1 MSLFDSIKR
10 YNAQI
15 NEAKA
20 KLTEINSQIQEA
32 ENKKKSIEVELNSIQ
47 NRLDAMNVYID
58 LGQTY
63 IPAQSLDELEQQR
76 ADLQDEIINALGSGL
91 WRIEQQVTFN
101 DSISKGKALQKAHGD
116 GLMYSMTAYIDSKEK
131 AVNLGNYEESKRLI
145 EKKFNQLQKKATTI
159 GISLNKNYVA
169 KRIEVLKLKAQIKEA
184 NKIRKEQERK
194 ERERL
199 REEQKLLEEAEKE
212 RKQLKAEK
220 EAMDIAFAHAL
231 SEPEREEIKSK
242 LANID
247 LRLADID
254 YRINNPKAGYLYI
267 ISSPSLPD
275 MVKIGVTRRLNPSIR
290 VKELSSSSLPF
301 PFELN
306 AYCFNNDAFELESN
320 MHNYFDAYR
329 VSPNREFFYVP
340 IEQAI
345 NVLKNNF
352 NQEVHYGTY
361 EEIMKVRMTNN

>member
-20 KLTEINSQIQEA
+20 KLIEINSQIQEA
-32 ENKKKSIEVELNSIQ
+32 ENKKRAAKQELESIQ
-47 NRLDAMNVYID
+47 NQINATNVYID

-76 ADLQDEIINALGSGL
+76 TDLQDKIINSLNSGL
-91 WRIEQQVTFN
+91 WRIERQVTLD
-101 DSISKGKALQKAHGD
+101 DSVSKGKALQKAHGD
-116 GLMYSMTAYIDSKEK
+116 GLMYSMTAYVDSKEK
-131 AVNLGNYEESKRLI
+131 SVNLNNYEESKRLI

-169 KRIEVLKLKAQIKEA
+169 KRIEMLKLKAQIKEA
-184 NKIRKEQERK
+184 NTIRKEQERK

-199 REEQKLLEEAEKE
+199 REEQKLLEEAEQA
-212 RKQLKAEK
+212 RKRLKAEK

-231 SEPEREEIKSK
+231 SESEREAIKSK

-275 MVKIGVTRRLNPSIR
+275 MVKIGVTRRLSGPMAR

-301 PFELN
+301 PFKLE

-340 IEQAI
+340 IEQTI
-345 NVLKNNF
+345 DVLKNNF

-361 EEIMKVRMTNN
+361 EENNESEDDE

>member
-1 MSLFDSIKR
+1 MSLFNSIKR
-10 YNAQI
+10 YTAQI
-15 NEAKA
+15 DEAKA
-20 KLTEINSQIQEA
+20 KLAEINSQIQEV
-32 ENKKKSIEVELNSIQ
+32 ENKKKSVEVELNSIQ
-47 NRLDAMNVYID
+47 NRLDAINVYID

-76 ADLQDEIINALGSGL
+76 ADLQDEIVNTLSSGL
-91 WRIEQQVTFN
+91 WKIEQPVTFN

-131 AVNLGNYEESKRLI
+131 SVNLSNYEESKRLI
-145 EKKFNQLQKKATTI
+145 EKKFNQLQKKAITI

-169 KRIEVLKLKAQIKEA
+169 KRIEMLKLKAQIKEV

-212 RKQLKAEK
+212 RKRLKAEK

-231 SEPEREEIKSK
+231 SESEREEIKSK

-254 YRINNPKAGYLYI
+254 YRINHPKAGYLYI

-345 NVLKNNF
+345 DVLKNNF

-361 EEIMKVRMTNN
+361 EENNESEDDE

>member
-1 MSLFDSIKR
+1 MSLFNSIKR
-10 YNAQI
+10 YTAQI
-15 NEAKA
+15 DEAKE
-20 KLTEINSQIQEA
+20 KLAEINSQIQEA
-32 ENKKKSIEVELNSIQ
+32 ENKKKSVEVELNSMQ
-47 NRLDAMNVYID
+47 NRLDAINVYID

-76 ADLQDEIINALGSGL
+76 ADLQDEIVNTLSSGL
-91 WRIEQQVTFN
+91 WKIEQQVTFN
-101 DSISKGKALQKAHGD
+101 DSICKGKALQKAHGD

-131 AVNLGNYEESKRLI
+131 SVNLSNYEESKRLI
-145 EKKFNQLQKKATTI
+145 EKKFNQLQKKAITI

-169 KRIEVLKLKAQIKEA
+169 KRIEMLKLKAQIKEV

-212 RKQLKAEK
+212 RKRLKAEK

-231 SEPEREEIKSK
+231 SESEREEIKSK

-254 YRINNPKAGYLYI
+254 YRINHPKAGYLYI

-345 NVLKNNF
+345 DVLKNNF

-361 EEIMKVRMTNN
+361 EENNESEDDE

>member
-1 MSLFDSIKR
+1 MSLFNSIKR
-10 YNAQI
+10 YTTQI
-15 NEAKA
+15 DEAKA
-20 KLTEINSQIQEA
+20 KLAEINSQIQEA
-32 ENKKKSIEVELNSIQ
+32 ENKKKSVEIELNSIQ
-47 NRLDAMNVYID
+47 NRLDAINVYID

-76 ADLQDEIINALGSGL
+76 ADLQDEIVNTLSSGL
-91 WRIEQQVTFN
+91 WKIEQPVTFN
-101 DSISKGKALQKAHGD
+101 DSVSKGKALQKAHGD
-116 GLMYSMTAYIDSKEK
+116 GLMYSITAYIDSKEK
-131 AVNLGNYEESKRLI
+131 SVNLGNYEESKRLI
-145 EKKFNQLQKKATTI
+145 EKKFNQLQKKAITI

-169 KRIEVLKLKAQIKEA
+169 KRIEMLKLKAQIKEV

-212 RKQLKAEK
+212 RRRLKAEK

-231 SEPEREEIKSK
+231 SESEREEIKSK

-254 YRINNPKAGYLYI
+254 YRINHPKAGYLYI

-306 AYCFNNDAFELESN
+306 AYCFNNDAFELELN

-345 NVLKNNF
+345 DVLKNNF

-361 EEIMKVRMTNN
+361 EENNESEDDE

>member
-1 MSLFDSIKR
+1 MSLFNSIKR
-10 YNAQI
+10 YTAQI
-15 NEAKA
+15 DEAKA
-20 KLTEINSQIQEA
+20 KLAEINSQIQEA
-32 ENKKKSIEVELNSIQ
+32 ENKKRSVEVELNSIQ
-47 NRLDAMNVYID
+47 NRLDAINVYID

-76 ADLQDEIINALGSGL
+76 ADLQDEIVNALGSGL
-91 WRIEQQVTFN
+91 WKIEQPVTFN

-116 GLMYSMTAYIDSKEK
+116 GLMYSMTTYIDSKEK
-131 AVNLGNYEESKRLI
+131 SVNLGNYEESKRLI
-145 EKKFNQLQKKATTI
+145 EKKFNQLQKKAITI

-169 KRIEVLKLKAQIKEA
+169 KRIEMLKLKAQIKEV
-184 NKIRKEQERK
+184 NKMRKEQERK

-212 RKQLKAEK
+212 RKRLKAEK

-231 SEPEREEIKSK
+231 SESEREEIKSK

-254 YRINNPKAGYLYI
+254 YRINHPKAGYLYI

-306 AYCFNNDAFELESN
+306 AYCFNNDAFELELN

-345 NVLKNNF
+345 DVLKNNF

-361 EEIMKVRMTNN
+361 EENNESEDDE

>member
-20 KLTEINSQIQEA
+20 KLAEINSQIQEA
-32 ENKKKSIEVELNSIQ
+32 ENKKKSVEVELNSIQ

-76 ADLQDEIINALGSGL
+76 ADLQDEIINALSSGL

-116 GLMYSMTAYIDSKEK
+116 GLMYSMTAYLDSKEK
-131 AVNLGNYEESKRLI
+131 SVNLGNYEESKRLI

-169 KRIEVLKLKAQIKEA
+169 KRIEMLKLKAQIKEA

-212 RKQLKAEK
+212 RKRLKAEK

-231 SEPEREEIKSK
+231 SESEREEIKSK

-254 YRINNPKAGYLYI
+254 YRINNPKAGYLYV

-320 MHNYFDAYR
+320 VHNYFDAYR

-345 NVLKNNF
+345 DVLKNNF

-361 EEIMKVRMTNN
+361 EENNESEDDE

>member
-1 MSLFDSIKR
+1 MNLFNSIKR
-10 YNAQI
+10 YTAQI
-15 NEAKA
+15 DEAKA

-32 ENKKKSIEVELNSIQ
+32 ENKKKSVEVELNSIQ
-47 NRLDAMNVYID
+47 NRLDAINVYID

-76 ADLQDEIINALGSGL
+76 ADLQDEIVNTLSSGL
-91 WRIEQQVTFN
+91 WKIEQPVTFN
-101 DSISKGKALQKAHGD
+101 DSVSKGKALQKAHGD

-131 AVNLGNYEESKRLI
+131 SVNLDNYEESKRLI
-145 EKKFNQLQKKATTI
+145 EKRFNQLQKKATTI

-169 KRIEVLKLKAQIKEA
+169 KRIEMLKLKAQIKEA

-212 RKQLKAEK
+212 RRRLKAEK
-220 EAMDIAFAHAL
+220 EAMNIAFAHTL
-231 SEPEREEIKSK
+231 SEAERAEIKSK

-306 AYCFNNDAFELESN
+306 AYCFNNDAFELELN

-345 NVLKNNF
+345 DALKNNF

-361 EEIMKVRMTNN
+361 EENNESEDDE

>member
-1 MSLFDSIKR
+1 MSLFNSIKR
-10 YNAQI
+10 YTAQI
-15 NEAKA
+15 AEAKA
-20 KLTEINSQIQEA
+20 KLAEINSQIQKA
-32 ENKKKSIEVELNSIQ
+32 ENKKKSVEVELNSIQ

-63 IPAQSLDELEQQR
+63 APAQSLDELEQQR
-76 ADLQDEIINALGSGL
+76 ADLQDEIISTLSSGL

-101 DSISKGKALQKAHGD
+101 DSVSKGKALQKAHGD
-116 GLMYSMTAYIDSKEK
+116 GLMYSITAYIDSKEK
-131 AVNLGNYEESKRLI
+131 SVNLGNYEESKRLI

-169 KRIEVLKLKAQIKEA
+169 QRIEMLKLKAQIKEA

-212 RKQLKAEK
+212 RKRLKAEK

-231 SEPEREEIKSK
+231 SESEREEIKSK

-254 YRINNPKAGYLYI
+254 YRINHPKAGYLYI

-345 NVLKNNF
+345 DALKNNF

-361 EEIMKVRMTNN
+361 EENNESEDDE

>member
-1 MSLFDSIKR
+1 MSLFNSIKR
-10 YNAQI
+10 YTAQI
-15 NEAKA
+15 DEAKA
-20 KLTEINSQIQEA
+20 KLAEINSHIQEA
-32 ENKKKSIEVELNSIQ
+32 ENKKKSVEVELNSIQ
-47 NRLDAMNVYID
+47 NRLDAINVYID

-76 ADLQDEIINALGSGL
+76 ADLQDEIVNALSSGL
-91 WRIEQQVTFN
+91 WKIEQPVTFN

-116 GLMYSMTAYIDSKEK
+116 GLMYSMTVYIDSKEK
-131 AVNLGNYEESKRLI
+131 SVNLGNYEESKRLI

-169 KRIEVLKLKAQIKEA
+169 KRIEMLKLKAQIKEI

-212 RKQLKAEK
+212 RKRLKAEK

-231 SEPEREEIKSK
+231 SESEREEIKSK

-254 YRINNPKAGYLYI
+254 YRINHPKAGYLYI

-345 NVLKNNF
+345 DVLKNNF

-361 EEIMKVRMTNN
+361 EENNESEDDE

>member
-20 KLTEINSQIQEA
+20 KLSEINSQIQEA
-32 ENKKKSIEVELNSIQ
+32 ENKKKSVEVELNSIQ
-47 NRLDAMNVYID
+47 NRLDAINVYID

-63 IPAQSLDELEQQR
+63 TPAQSLDELEQQR
-76 ADLQDEIINALGSGL
+76 AGLQDEIVNALSFGL

-116 GLMYSMTAYIDSKEK
+116 GLMYSMTAYLDSKEK
-131 AVNLGNYEESKRLI
+131 SVNLGNYEESKRLI

-169 KRIEVLKLKAQIKEA
+169 KRIEMLKLKAQIKEA
-184 NKIRKEQERK
+184 NKTRKEQERK

-212 RKQLKAEK
+212 RKRLKAEK
-220 EAMDIAFAHAL
+220 EAMDVAFAHAL
-231 SEPEREEIKSK
+231 SESEREEIKSI
-242 LANID
+242 LANLD

-254 YRINNPKAGYLYI
+254 YRINNPKAGYLYV

-329 VSPNREFFYVP
+329 VSPNREFFYVSV
-340 IEQAI
+340 EQAI
-345 NVLKNNF
+345 DVLKNNF

-361 EEIMKVRMTNN
+361 EENNESEDDE

>member
-1 MSLFDSIKR
+1 MSLFNSIKR
-10 YNAQI
+10 STAQI
-15 NEAKA
+15 AEAKA
-20 KLTEINSQIQEA
+20 KLAEINSQIQKA
-32 ENKKKSIEVELNSIQ
+32 ENKKKSVEVELDSIQ

-63 IPAQSLDELEQQR
+63 APAQSLDELEQQR
-76 ADLQDEIINALGSGL
+76 ADLQDEIISTLSSGL

-101 DSISKGKALQKAHGD
+101 DSIYKGRALQKAHGD

-131 AVNLGNYEESKRLI
+131 SVNLGNYKESKRLI

-169 KRIEVLKLKAQIKEA
+169 QRIEMLKLKAQIKEA

-212 RKQLKAEK
+212 RKRLKAEK

-231 SEPEREEIKSK
+231 SESEREEIKSK

-254 YRINNPKAGYLYI
+254 YRINHPKAGYLYI

-345 NVLKNNF
+345 DVLKNNF

-361 EEIMKVRMTNN
+361 EENNESEDDE

>member
-1 MSLFDSIKR
+1 MSLFNSIKR
-10 YNAQI
+10 YTAQI
-15 NEAKA
+15 DEAKA
-20 KLTEINSQIQEA
+20 KLAEINSQIQEA
-32 ENKKKSIEVELNSIQ
+32 EDKKKSVEIELNSMQ
-47 NRLDAMNVYID
+47 NRLDAINVYID

-76 ADLQDEIINALGSGL
+76 ANLQDEIISSLDSGL

-101 DSISKGKALQKAHGD
+101 DSVSKGKALQKAHGD
-116 GLMYSMTAYIDSKEK
+116 GLMYSITAYIDSKEK
-131 AVNLGNYEESKRLI
+131 SVNLGNYEESKRLI

-169 KRIEVLKLKAQIKEA
+169 KRIEMLKLKAQIKEA

-194 ERERL
+194 EREQL

-212 RKQLKAEK
+212 RKRLKAEK

-231 SEPEREEIKSK
+231 SESEREEIKSK

-275 MVKIGVTRRLNPSIR
+275 MIKIGVTRRLNPSIR

-306 AYCFNNDAFELESN
+306 AYCFNNDAFELELN

-345 NVLKNNF
+345 DVLKNNF

-361 EEIMKVRMTNN
+361 EENNESEDDE

>member
-1 MSLFDSIKR
+1 MSLFNSIKR
-10 YNAQI
+10 YTTQI
-15 NEAKA
+15 DEAKA
-20 KLTEINSQIQEA
+20 KLAEINSQIQEA
-32 ENKKKSIEVELNSIQ
+32 ENKKKSVEIELNSIQ
-47 NRLDAMNVYID
+47 NRLDAINVYID

-76 ADLQDEIINALGSGL
+76 ADLQDEIVNTLSSGL
-91 WRIEQQVTFN
+91 WKIEQPVTFN
-101 DSISKGKALQKAHGD
+101 DSVSKGKALQKAHGD
-116 GLMYSMTAYIDSKEK
+116 GLMYSITAYIDSKEK
-131 AVNLGNYEESKRLI
+131 SVNLGNYEESKRLI
-145 EKKFNQLQKKATTI
+145 EKKFNQLQKKAITI

-169 KRIEVLKLKAQIKEA
+169 KRIEMLKLKAQIKEI

-212 RKQLKAEK
+212 RKRLKAEK

-231 SEPEREEIKSK
+231 SESEREEIKSK

-254 YRINNPKAGYLYI
+254 YRINHPKAGYLYI

-345 NVLKNNF
+345 DVLKNNF

-361 EEIMKVRMTNN
+361 EENNESEDDE

>member
-1 MSLFDSIKR
+1 MSLFNSIKR
-10 YNAQI
+10 YTAQI
-15 NEAKA
+15 AEAKA
-20 KLTEINSQIQEA
+20 KLAEINSQIQKA
-32 ENKKKSIEVELNSIQ
+32 ENKKKSVEVELDSIQ

-76 ADLQDEIINALGSGL
+76 ADLQDEIISTLSSGL

-101 DSISKGKALQKAHGD
+101 DSVSKGKALQKAHGD
-116 GLMYSMTAYIDSKEK
+116 GLMYSITAYIDSKEK
-131 AVNLGNYEESKRLI
+131 SVNLGNYEESKRLI

-169 KRIEVLKLKAQIKEA
+169 KRIEMLKLKAQIKEA

-212 RKQLKAEK
+212 RKRLKAEK

-231 SEPEREEIKSK
+231 SESEREEIKSK

-254 YRINNPKAGYLYI
+254 YRINHPKAGYLYI

-320 MHNYFDAYR
+320 IHNYFDAYR

-345 NVLKNNF
+345 DVLKNNF

-361 EEIMKVRMTNN
+361 EENNESEDDE

>member
-1 MSLFDSIKR
+1 
-10 YNAQI
+10 
-15 NEAKA
+15 
-20 KLTEINSQIQEA
+20 
-32 ENKKKSIEVELNSIQ
+32 
-47 NRLDAMNVYID
+47 
-58 LGQTY
+58 
-63 IPAQSLDELEQQR
+63 
-76 ADLQDEIINALGSGL
+76 
-91 WRIEQQVTFN
+91 
-101 DSISKGKALQKAHGD
+101 
-116 GLMYSMTAYIDSKEK
+116 MTAYIDSKEK
-131 AVNLGNYEESKRLI
+131 SVNLGNYEESKRLI

-169 KRIEVLKLKAQIKEA
+169 KRIEMLKLKAQIKEA

-212 RKQLKAEK
+212 RKRLKAEK

-231 SEPEREEIKSK
+231 SESEQEEIKSK

-254 YRINNPKAGYLYI
+254 YRINNPKAGYLYV

-320 MHNYFDAYR
+320 MHDYFDAYR
-329 VSPNREFFYVP
+329 VSPNREFFYIP

-345 NVLKNNF
+345 DVLKNNF

-361 EEIMKVRMTNN
+361 EENNKSEDDE

>member
-15 NEAKA
+15 DKAKA
-20 KLTEINSQIQEA
+20 KLAELNGQIQEA
-32 ENKKKSIEVELNSIQ
+32 EDKKKSIETELNSIQ
-47 NRLDAMNVYID
+47 NRLDATNIYID

-76 ADLQDEIINALGSGL
+76 ANLQDEIIGSLHSGP
-91 WRIEQQVTFN
+91 WRIERQITLN
-101 DSISKGKALQKAHGD
+101 DSVPKGKAIQKAHGD

-131 AVNLGNYEESKRLI
+131 SVTLNNYEESKRLI

-159 GISLNKNYVA
+159 GISLDKNYVA
-169 KRIEVLKLKAQIKEA
+169 KRIEMLKLKAQIKEA

-199 REEQKLLEEAEKE
+199 REEQKLLEEAERE
-212 RKQLKAEK
+212 RKRLKAEK

-231 SEPEREEIKSK
+231 SESERKEIKSK

-254 YRINNPKAGYLYI
+254 YRINNPKAGYLYV

-329 VSPNREFFYVP
+329 VSPNREFFYIS

-345 NVLKNNF
+345 DVLKNNF

-361 EEIMKVRMTNN
+361 EENNESEDDE

>member
-1 MSLFDSIKR
+1 MSLFNSIKR
-10 YNAQI
+10 YTAQI
-15 NEAKA
+15 DEAKA
-20 KLTEINSQIQEA
+20 KLAEINSQIQEA
-32 ENKKKSIEVELNSIQ
+32 ENKKKSVEVELNSIQ
-47 NRLDAMNVYID
+47 NRLDAINVYID

-76 ADLQDEIINALGSGL
+76 ADLQDEIVNTLSSGL
-91 WRIEQQVTFN
+91 WKIEQQVTFN
-101 DSISKGKALQKAHGD
+101 DSVSKGKALQKAHGD

-131 AVNLGNYEESKRLI
+131 SVNLGNYEESKQLI
-145 EKKFNQLQKKATTI
+145 EKKFNQLQKKAITI

-169 KRIEVLKLKAQIKEA
+169 KRIEMLKLKAQIKEV

-212 RKQLKAEK
+212 RKRLKAEK

-231 SEPEREEIKSK
+231 SESEREEIKSK

-254 YRINNPKAGYLYI
+254 YRINHPKAGYLYI

-306 AYCFNNDAFELESN
+306 AYCFNNDAFELELN

-345 NVLKNNF
+345 DVLKNNF
-352 NQEVHYGTY
+352 NQKVHYGTY
-361 EEIMKVRMTNN
+361 EENNESEDDE

>member
-15 NEAKA
+15 DEAKA
-20 KLTEINSQIQEA
+20 KLAEINKEIREA
-32 ENKKKSIEVELNSIQ
+32 ENKKKSVEVELNSIQ
-47 NRLDAMNVYID
+47 NQLDATNIYID

-76 ADLQDEIINALGSGL
+76 VNLQNEIIHSLNFGL

-101 DSISKGKALQKAHGD
+101 DSVSKGKTLQKAHGD
-116 GLMYSMTAYIDSKEK
+116 GLMYSMTVYIDSKEK
-131 AVNLGNYEESKRLI
+131 SVNLNNYEESKRLI
-145 EKKFNQLQKKATTI
+145 ENRFNQLQKKATTI
-159 GISLNKNYVA
+159 GISLNKNYVV
-169 KRIEVLKLKAQIKEA
+169 KRIEMLKLKAQIKEA
-184 NKIRKEQERK
+184 KKIRKEQERK
-194 ERERL
+194 EREWL

-220 EAMDIAFAHAL
+220 EAMDVAFAHAL
-231 SEPEREEIKSK
+231 SDTEREEIKSK

-254 YRINNPKAGYLYI
+254 YRVNNPKAGYLYI

-275 MVKIGVTRRLNPSIR
+275 MVKIGVTRRLSGPMAR

-301 PFELN
+301 PFKLE

-320 MHNYFDAYR
+320 MHNYFDACR
-329 VSPNREFFYVP
+329 VSPNREFFYIP

-345 NVLKNNF
+345 DVLKNNF

-361 EEIMKVRMTNN
+361 EENNESEDDE

>member
-1 MSLFDSIKR
+1 MSLFNSIKR
-10 YNAQI
+10 YTAQI
-15 NEAKA
+15 DEAKE
-20 KLTEINSQIQEA
+20 KLAEINSQIQEA
-32 ENKKKSIEVELNSIQ
+32 ENKKKSVEVELNSMQ
-47 NRLDAMNVYID
+47 NRLDAINVYID

-76 ADLQDEIINALGSGL
+76 ADLQDEIVNTLSSGL
-91 WRIEQQVTFN
+91 WKIEQPVTFN

-131 AVNLGNYEESKRLI
+131 SVNLSNYEESKRLI
-145 EKKFNQLQKKATTI
+145 EKKFNQLQKKAITI

-169 KRIEVLKLKAQIKEA
+169 KRIEMLKLKAQIKEV

-212 RKQLKAEK
+212 RKRLKAEK

-231 SEPEREEIKSK
+231 SESEREEIKSK

-254 YRINNPKAGYLYI
+254 YRINHPKAGYLYI

-345 NVLKNNF
+345 DVLKNNF

-361 EEIMKVRMTNN
+361 EENNESEDDE

>member
-15 NEAKA
+15 DEAKA
-20 KLTEINSQIQEA
+20 KLAEINKEIQEV
-32 ENKKKSIEVELNSIQ
+32 ENKKKSVEIELNSIQ
-47 NRLDAMNVYID
+47 NQLDAINIYID

-76 ADLQDEIINALGSGL
+76 VNLQNEIIHSLNFGL

-101 DSISKGKALQKAHGD
+101 DSATKGKALQKAHGD

-131 AVNLGNYEESKRLI
+131 SISLNNYEESKRLI
-145 EKKFNQLQKKATTI
+145 ENRFNQLQKKATTI
-159 GISLNKNYVA
+159 GISLNKNYVT
-169 KRIEVLKLKAQIKEA
+169 KRIEMLKLKAQIKEA

-212 RKQLKAEK
+212 RKRLKAEK

-231 SEPEREEIKSK
+231 SESEREDIKSK

-329 VSPNREFFYVP
+329 VSPNREFFYVS

-345 NVLKNNF
+345 NVLTNNF

-361 EEIMKVRMTNN
+361 EENNESEDDE

>member
-1 MSLFDSIKR
+1 MSLFNSIKR
-10 YNAQI
+10 YTAQI
-15 NEAKA
+15 DEAKA
-20 KLTEINSQIQEA
+20 KLAEINSQIQEA
-32 ENKKKSIEVELNSIQ
+32 ENKKKSVEVELNSIQ
-47 NRLDAMNVYID
+47 NRLDAINVYID

-76 ADLQDEIINALGSGL
+76 ADLQDEIVNTLSSGL
-91 WRIEQQVTFN
+91 WKIEQPVTFN
-101 DSISKGKALQKAHGD
+101 DSISKGKALQKTHGD

-131 AVNLGNYEESKRLI
+131 SVNLSNYEESKRLI
-145 EKKFNQLQKKATTI
+145 EKKFNQLQKKAITI

-169 KRIEVLKLKAQIKEA
+169 KRIEMLKLKAQIKEV

-212 RKQLKAEK
+212 RKRLKAEK

-231 SEPEREEIKSK
+231 SESEREEIKSK

-254 YRINNPKAGYLYI
+254 YRINHPKAGYLYI

-345 NVLKNNF
+345 DVLKNNF

-361 EEIMKVRMTNN
+361 EENNESEDDE

>member
-20 KLTEINSQIQEA
+20 ELAEINSQIQEA
-32 ENKKKSIEVELNSIQ
+32 ENKKKSVEVELNSIQ
-47 NRLDAMNVYID
+47 NRLDAINVYID

-76 ADLQDEIINALGSGL
+76 ADLQDEIVNALSFGL
-91 WRIEQQVTFN
+91 WKIEQPVTFN
-101 DSISKGKALQKAHGD
+101 DSVSKGKALQKAHGD
-116 GLMYSMTAYIDSKEK
+116 GLMYSITAYIDSKEK
-131 AVNLGNYEESKRLI
+131 SVNLGNYEESKRLI
-145 EKKFNQLQKKATTI
+145 EKKFNQLQKKAITI

-169 KRIEVLKLKAQIKEA
+169 KRIEMLKLKAQIKEA
-184 NKIRKEQERK
+184 NKTRKEQERK

-212 RKQLKAEK
+212 RKRLKAEK
-220 EAMDIAFAHAL
+220 EAMDVAFAHAL
-231 SEPEREEIKSK
+231 SESEREEIKSK

-345 NVLKNNF
+345 DVLTNNF

-361 EEIMKVRMTNN
+361 EENNESEDDE

>member
-1 MSLFDSIKR
+1 MSLFDSIR
-10 YNAQI
+10 RHNSQI
-15 NEAKA
+15 DEAKA
-20 KLTEINSQIQEA
+20 KLAEINSQIQEA
-32 ENKKKSIEVELNSIQ
+32 ESKKKAAEQELESIQ
-47 NRLDAMNVYID
+47 NQINVTNVYID

-76 ADLQDEIINALGSGL
+76 VNLQNEIIHSLNFGL
-91 WRIEQQVTFN
+91 WRIERQVTLD
-101 DSISKGKALQKAHGD
+101 DSVSKGKALQKAHGD

-131 AVNLGNYEESKRLI
+131 SVNLNNCEESRRLI

-169 KRIEVLKLKAQIKEA
+169 KRIEMLKLKAQIKEA

-212 RKQLKAEK
+212 RKRLKAEK

-231 SEPEREEIKSK
+231 SEAEREDIKSK

-267 ISSPSLPD
+267 ISSPSLSD

-329 VSPNREFFYVP
+329 VSPNREFFYIP

-345 NVLKNNF
+345 DVLKNNF

-361 EEIMKVRMTNN
+361 EENNESEDDE